1 MKFLFTV
8 TSEIAKEKTSI
19 PSGWVDDQPL
29 SFMIY
34 LKSKKIFRVNS
45 MDITFRLW
53 GKWGGPF
60 SPCLKNGD
68 FPMIQ

>member
-45 MDITFRLW
+45 MDFTFRLW
-53 GKWGGPF
+53 GKGGVP
-60 SPCLKNGD
+60 SPYVLKMGTS
-68 FPMIQ
+68 P